1 MGRGLVQD
9 ELKLAGRE
17 RTALQT
23 ATLVGSLK
31 LVRCIMRILKED
43 SALLNQEISK
53 ENCQETDALTL
64 ALWSYNIPV
73 VKVFNY
79 WKFFS
84 IDIYI
89 QFKESDCALSL
100 TFRLYS
106 TRSFHLMI
114 GTTFVQG
121 YYTML

>member
-9 ELKLAGRE
+9 ELKLGGRE

-64 ALWSYNIPV
+64 ALWNYNIPV
-73 VKVFNY
+73 VKVFN
-79 WKFFS
+79 F
-84 IDIYI
+84 
-89 QFKESDCALSL
+89 
-100 TFRLYS
+100 
-106 TRSFHLMI
+106 
-114 GTTFVQG
+114 
-121 YYTML
+121 